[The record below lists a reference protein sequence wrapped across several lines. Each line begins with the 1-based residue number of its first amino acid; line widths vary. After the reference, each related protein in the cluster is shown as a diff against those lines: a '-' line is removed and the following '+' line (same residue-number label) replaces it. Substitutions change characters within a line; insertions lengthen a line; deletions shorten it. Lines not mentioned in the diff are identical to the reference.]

1 MKILLS
7 IVVALLRL
15 GWQASACA
23 ETSYSALFPS
33 IVRVVG
39 LTDDGVTLG
48 SGVVVSR
55 DDQGSYI
62 VTNFHVVANA
72 QSNGLRIVAP
82 KTAAQ
87 GGDGD
92 TVVVS
97 AKYWGGD
104 RLADVAILYAPNF
117 FRDPIPLAIGDT
129 PENLSIRAI
138 GYPGTDLEQWQV
150 LKTTPSMTDG
160 IVSTAQVA
168 PWQAGSPAVKQIQ
181 HTAALNEGMSGGPLL
196 DLCGRVVAI
205 NTAYNSVAHGSNLAL
220 AASDVTPYLKKQ
232 NLSFTA
238 SRDAC
243 DPNAAAKATASQQT
257 AATAAATAADQR
269 RQADA
274 AKASADAQSQTRTR
288 WIVIAGV
295 VLAALVGVVALVLW
309 NRRAPA
315 VAKGPE
321 HGLVLKGVNEAAG
334 TSQVVRIDDL
344 AGPTGVELGRG
355 PGFGSKGTSRRHAR
369 LLWSP
374 AQGFLLRDL
383 GSNNGTRV
391 NGKEIKG
398 EGDLPLRLGDI
409 IEFGAPDA
417 RYSVER
423 L

>member
-1 MKILLS
+1 MKILLF
-7 IVVALLRL
+7 IVMAFLSVT
-15 GWQASACA
+15 WQASARA
-23 ETSYSALFPS
+23 ETNYSSLFPS

-39 LTDDGVTLG
+39 LSDDGISLG

-87 GGDGD
+87 GAGSDGSD

-117 FRDPIPLAIGDT
+117 FRDPLPLAIGDT

-138 GYPGTDLEQWQV
+138 GYPGTDLQQWQA
-150 LKTTPSMTDG
+150 LKSTPSMTDG
-160 IVSTAQVA
+160 IISTTQVA
-168 PWQAGSPAVKQIQ
+168 PWRDGSPAVKQIQ

-196 DLCGRVVAI
+196 DMCGRVVAI
-205 NTAYNSVAHGSNLAL
+205 NTAYNSVAHNSNLSL
-220 AASDVTPYLKKQ
+220 AASDITPYLKKQ
-232 NLSFTA
+232 NLGFTA
-238 SRDAC
+238 SRDPC
-243 DPNAAAKATASQQT
+243 DPNAAAKLNASQQL
-257 AATAAATAADQR
+257 ATTAADQH
-269 RQADA
+269 RQTEHAN
-274 AKASADAQSQTRTR
+274 AQNQSRIR
-288 WIVIAGV
+288 WIVIACVALAVLVGIVAV
-295 VLAALVGVVALVLW
+295 VLW
-309 NRRAPA
+309 MRRRPSAPS
-315 VAKGPE
+315 GPE

-344 AGPTGVELGRG
+344 VGPTGVEIGRG

-374 AQGFLLRDL
+374 GQGYLLRDL

>member
-1 MKILLS
+1 MKIFLFIVMAVLS
-7 IVVALLRL
+7 LA
-15 GWQASACA
+15 WQGSARA
-23 ETSYSALFPS
+23 ETNYSALFPS

-39 LTDDGVTLG
+39 LGDDGITLG

-55 DDQGSYI
+55 DEQGSYI

-87 GGDGD
+87 GGSDGSD

-104 RLADVAILYAPNF
+104 RLADVAILYVPNF
-117 FRDPIPLAIGDT
+117 FRDPLPLAIGDT
-129 PENLSIRAI
+129 PENLAIRAI
-138 GYPGTDLEQWQV
+138 GYPGTDLQQWQA
-150 LKTTPSMTDG
+150 LKSTPSMTDG
-160 IVSTAQVA
+160 IISTTEVA
-168 PWQAGSPAVKQIQ
+168 PWRDGSPAVKQIQ

-196 DLCGRVVAI
+196 DMCGRVVAI
-205 NTAYNSVAHGSNLAL
+205 NTAYNSVAHNSNLSL
-220 AASDVTPYLKKQ
+220 AASDVAPYLKKQ

-243 DPNAAAKATASQQT
+243 DPNAAAKASALQQ
-257 AATAAATAADQR
+257 AAATTTADQH
-269 RQADA
+269 RQTETANA
-274 AKASADAQSQTRTR
+274 HSQARTR
-288 WIVIAGV
+288 WIVISAV
-295 VLAALVGVVALVLW
+295 ALAVLVGVVALVLW
-309 NRRAPA
+309 FRRTPAAPS
-315 VAKGPE
+315 GPA
-321 HGLVLKGVNEAAG
+321 HGLVLKGINEAAG

-344 AGPTGVELGRG
+344 AGPTGVEIGRG
-355 PGFGSKGTSRRHAR
+355 PGFGSQGTSRRHAR
-369 LLWSP
+369 LLWSQ
-374 AQGFLLRDL
+374 AQGYLLRDL